1 MILGVATH
9 MAYCVAGLAV
19 LITTTPWLFN
29 ALKYTGAVY
38 LIWIGIQALRSR
50 GGGTLDLAVG
60 GVQRVGHWSAFLQGY
75 LCNLLNPK
83 ATLFFL
89 AVFTQVLSLDSS
101 FAEKLWYAGI
111 IVGLAALW
119 WPLLVVLIQS
129 AVVRRG
135 LARAQGGGQ
144 AARRPADRPR
154 GQGRPE
160 LRQAGGATPR
170 CGAGAC
176 LRARR

>member
-1 MILGVATH
+1 
-9 MAYCVAGLAV
+9 
-19 LITTTPWLFN
+19 
-29 ALKYTGAVY
+29 
-38 LIWIGIQALRSR
+38 
-50 GGGTLDLAVG
+50 LAVG

-129 AVVRRG
+129 AV
-135 LARAQGGGQ
+135 
-144 AARRPADRPR
+144 
-154 GQGRPE
+154 
-160 LRQAGGATPR
+160 
-170 CGAGAC
+170 
-176 LRARR
+176 

>member
-1 MILGVATH
+1 M
-9 MAYCVAGLAV
+9 

-50 GGGTLDLAVG
+50 GGGTPTW
-60 GVQRVGHWSAFLQGY
+60 RSAACSASATGARSSRAT
-75 LCNLLNPK
+75 CNLLNPK

-129 AVVRRG
+129 AVVRP
-135 LARAQGGGQ
+135 ARAQGWWTSCS
-144 AARRPADRPR
+144 AA
-154 GQGRPE
+154 
-160 LRQAGGATPR
+160 
-170 CGAGAC
+170 C
-176 LRARR
+176 

>member
-60 GVQRVGHWSAFLQGY
+60 GVQRVGHWSAFLQ
-75 LCNLLNPK
+75 
-83 ATLFFL
+83 ATC
-89 AVFTQVLSLDSS
+89 ATCST
-101 FAEKLWYAGI
+101 
-111 IVGLAALW
+111 
-119 WPLLVVLIQS
+119 P
-129 AVVRRG
+129 
-135 LARAQGGGQ
+135 
-144 AARRPADRPR
+144 RPR
-154 GQGRPE
+154 CSSSPCS
-160 LRQAGGATPR
+160 PR
-170 CGAGAC
+170 C
-176 LRARR
+176 

>member
-1 MILGVATH
+1 
-9 MAYCVAGLAV
+9 MAVQRAEVHRRGH
-19 LITTTPWLFN
+19 
-29 ALKYTGAVY
+29 

-50 GGGTLDLAVG
+50 GGTLDLAVG

-101 FAEKLWYAGI
+101 FAEAL
-111 IVGLAALW
+111 VRRHHRRPRRLW

-135 LARAQGGGQ
+135 LARAQGWWTSCS
-144 AARRPADRPR
+144 AA
-154 GQGRPE
+154 
-160 LRQAGGATPR
+160 
-170 CGAGAC
+170 C
-176 LRARR
+176 

>member
-89 AVFTQVLSLDSS
+89 AVFTQVLSLTPASPRSS
-101 FAEKLWYAGI
+101 GTPASSSASPHSG
-111 IVGLAALW
+111 GRCW
-119 WPLLVVLIQS
+119 W
-129 AVVRRG
+129 
-135 LARAQGGGQ
+135 
-144 AARRPADRPR
+144 
-154 GQGRPE
+154 
-160 LRQAGGATPR
+160 
-170 CGAGAC
+170 C
-176 LRARR
+176 